1 MEAVEAKPHH
11 QREYQERPIV
21 DLAVHGDQVV
31 VLTSSSHPEG
41 SALRLLDLDGRY
53 LRTIA
58 AGQLRSPQAVA
69 VSHERAFVID
79 IYDEEDEED
88 EEDDEVLRVPVL
100 RPVLHVIEIHSGNIF
115 QTIPLEVRGRDISS
129 MIVDGDEIY
138 IAELDANR
146 VIALRIAGSEA

>member
-1 MEAVEAKPHH
+1 MAIASQHEHLVAVHCD
-11 QREYQERPIV
+11 V
-21 DLAVHGDQVV
+21 AVHGDQVI
-31 VLTSSSHPEG
+31 VLTGDGHPKG
-41 SALRLLDLDGRY
+41 PGLRLLDLDGRY

-100 RPVLHVIEIHSGNIF
+100 RPVLHVIEIHSGNIL
-115 QTIPLEVRGRDISS
+115 QTVPLELSGREMASI
-129 MIVDGDEIY
+129 IVDGDEIY
-138 IAELDANR
+138 MTDLNAGK
-146 VIALRIAGSEA
+146 VTVLRFAGSEV